1 MSGGGLQSLP
11 DAKALGA
18 LAVCSLQNAGAF
30 LLMRYSKLEKSRYS
44 NLVAVAMSELIKLGI
59 SLLLYAIE
67 CGGVIRMAR
76 TLLADVVERP
86 AEWGQLAVP
95 AVLYTVQNVL
105 LYVGA
110 ANLDASQQQIVYQSK
125 ILFTALFSVVL
136 LGRRLGQSQWTSMIL
151 LVLGVLCVQGAFDAA
166 DGSRSSGDAVDA
178 ADAALGLGAMLGA
191 AACSAFASVYFEMM
205 LKGSRKPS
213 LWLRNVQLASYSGLI
228 AAVTIVLTGEPKA
241 TAAVAHPGL
250 LHGFTAMTWAVVLTQ
265 SVGGIVVAVT
275 IKYADNILRNFSLT
289 VSVIL
294 GTLGSWVLFDLKL
307 TKTYLLGVVL
317 VLVAMGLFSSGPEG
331 RPTDACRSARGLIDG
346 CMPNCCARRCQGSSE
361 QATLLTAAQ

>member
-1 MSGGGLQSLP
+1 MAMPGGSLP

-30 LLMRYSKLEKSRYS
+30 LLMRYSKLEKSKYS
-44 NLVAVAMSELIKLGI
+44 NLVAVGVSELIKLGI

-67 CGGVIRMAR
+67 CGGAISMAR
-76 TLLADVVERP
+76 ILLADVRERP

-95 AVLYTVQNVL
+95 AVLYTIQNVL

-125 ILFTALFSVVL
+125 ILFTALFSVLL
-136 LGRRLGQSQWTSMIL
+136 LGRSLGQSQWLSMIL

-166 DGSRSSGDAVDA
+166 DGSKASGDA

-191 AACSAFASVYFEMM
+191 AACSAFASVYFESK
-205 LKGSRKPS
+205 LKGARKPS
-213 LWLRNVQLASYSGLI
+213 LWLRNVQLASYSGVI
-228 AAVTIVLTGEPKA
+228 AALAIVVTGEPRP

-250 LHGFTAMTWAVVLTQ
+250 LHGFTGMTWAVVLTQ

-294 GTLGSWVLFDLKL
+294 GTLGSYALFGLKL
-307 TKTYLLGVVL
+307 TSTYLLGVVL
-317 VLVAMGLFSSGPEG
+317 VLVAMGLFSSGPDAT
-331 RPTDACRSARGLIDG
+331 PVDACRSARGLIHG
-346 CMPNCCARRCQGSSE
+346 YMPHFCAQRCPGSSE